1 MKNKWLGLA
10 CLLPLLNGCND
21 AHSSISAS
29 SDTVSKQQIDTII
42 SNINK
47 QYPDASN
54 ELKQN
59 ALNTAV
65 RAIENLVFV
74 KGGSFEMGDFRAPC
88 EIPSRT
94 TNRIDWSPDAQ
105 CLSSPLSTRKG
116 ADYLHKVTL
125 DSYSMSTYETSFMDM
140 EWLRQIN
147 GLPVAAN
154 KMDGYHVVEGEVVE
168 RGSEDYEYLLTRKKN
183 QSAGTKN
190 WQQAKD
196 YCQWLGNLTALPFDL
211 PTEAQW
217 EYAARNRG
225 EKRYYATNNGYR
237 QLLDSGYYDPSTGYR
252 VDYTNE
258 EANANTGLETYIG
271 RWPANPLGIYG
282 MNNNI
287 REWTNDWYSPNYYQE
302 SPELNPRGPKTGKEK
317 VTRDGTAAMTIDR
330 VNKPI
335 KRDSYYSSYSF
346 RCSLQQK
353 TPAIILN

>member
-42 SNINK
+42 TNINK

-65 RAIENLVFV
+65 RAIENLVLV
-74 KGGSFEMGDFRAPC
+74 KGGSFEMGDFGAPC
-88 EIPSRT
+88 EIPSVTR
-94 TNRIDWSPDAQ
+94 NRIDWSPDVK
-105 CLSSPLSTRKG
+105 CLASFSSAETG
-116 ADYLHKVTL
+116 ANKIHKVTL
-125 DSYSMSTYETSFMDM
+125 DSYSMSAYETSFMDM
-140 EWLRQIN
+140 EWMRKIN
-147 GLPVAAN
+147 GLPVADN
-154 KMDGYHVVEGEVVE
+154 KWDGYHIIEGEVVE
-168 RGSEDYEYLLTRKKN
+168 RDSEDYEYLLTRKKN

-196 YCQWLGNLTALPFDL
+196 YCQWLGNLTILPFDL

-225 EKRYYATNNGYR
+225 EKRYYATNNGYLQYR
-237 QLLDSGYYDPSTGYR
+237 NGQYFNPNTGYYI
-252 VDYTNE
+252 DYTDDE
-258 EANANTGLETYIG
+258 VNAGTGLEDSLG
-271 RWPANPLGIYG
+271 KWPANPLGIYG
-282 MNNNI
+282 MSNNI
-287 REWTNDWYSPNYYQE
+287 SEWTNDWYSPTYYQG
-302 SPELNPRGPKTGKEK
+302 SPELNPQGPKSGEEK
-317 VTRDGTAAMTIDR
+317 VMRDGKGSMTINR

-335 KRDSYYSSYSF
+335 KRDSYYPSSSF

-353 TPAIILN
+353 TLAIALN